1 MSENTTIAP
10 HPSTLD
16 LKVLEVPPLDE
27 TLDAYK
33 HALSA
38 VLDGDALNHANDIV
52 EKFRHGAGP
61 KLDAALRERAEERAA
76 AGTNWLHD
84 EWYSGYLT
92 VREPL
97 PLTTNVGF
105 QLALPAEKPR
115 LVSSARLNSSSVRRL
130 CTCRQLLRTFRRT
143 WMLVVTASR

>member
-38 VLDGDALNHANDIV
+38 VLDGDALSHANDIV

-76 AGTNWLHD
+76 AGIDHERWLP
-84 EWYSGYLT
+84 T
-92 VREPL
+92 C
-97 PLTTNVGF
+97 
-105 QLALPAEKPR
+105 
-115 LVSSARLNSSSVRRL
+115 SSRGEHPGWSRARG
-130 CTCRQLLRTFRRT
+130 
-143 WMLVVTASR
+143 